1 MRPAPIFDTG
11 SCLWSD
17 QTALELPVDFCYT
30 AKPFKR
36 EGMRPYEQLK
46 LFAAHLS
53 WLDPAALDGFD
64 DEVAAVLGSNPNMGP
79 ARLDAIV
86 AQVRRNMEALR
97 TVARLG

>member
-1 MRPAPIFDTG
+1 
-11 SCLWSD
+11 
-17 QTALELPVDFCYT
+17 
-30 AKPFKR
+30 
-36 EGMRPYEQLK
+36 MRPYEQLK
-46 LFAAHLS
+46 LFAAHLD

-86 AQVRRNMEALR
+86 AQVRRNMEALC